1 MSRINRV
8 VTAAVAGGLLL
19 SMATAAAAQ
28 DGAALTRANMLFTGY
43 GSATYQAA
51 LNNEFENNFTA
62 SISPIFLY
70 NMGGD
75 VLFEAELEFGL
86 SGEAT
91 TTTLEYAQI
100 DYLGFERVIIT
111 AGKFMIPFGIFGDR
125 LHPSWINK
133 LPTPPL
139 LFGHGHGGVAEGS
152 LLPLLSD
159 AGVLVRF
166 AQPLRSGWALNL
178 SLYATQGPTLVD
190 ETADGDDGHGDDH
203 GAGDDGPASIG
214 APAVGFGI
222 AFDDNNK
229 NKMIGGRLGLV
240 KGPNFEVNFSAF
252 NAMYDEG
259 NYLSY
264 NAHAVSLQWGMRSVE
279 FKGEYVH
286 LMQEFQ
292 RDQTFPTLITSGYYA
307 QISRRVGRW
316 EPVARWSQ
324 LFDGTIE
331 SEAVLPGKEI
341 LAVGLNYWIDAT
353 IPVKLAYEVR
363 PDADDSLLLQWAFG
377 F

>member
-8 VTAAVAGGLLL
+8 VMAAVAGGLLL
-19 SMATAAAAQ
+19 SIATAAAAQ
-28 DGAALTRANMLFTGY
+28 DGTALTSANMVLTGY

-51 LNNEFENNFTA
+51 MNNEFENNFTS

-100 DYLGFERVIIT
+100 DYLGFERVIVT
-111 AGKFMIPFGIFGDR
+111 AGKFMVPFGIFGDR

-159 AGVLVRF
+159 AGVMVRI
-166 AQPLRSGWALNL
+166 AQPLRSGWSLNL
-178 SLYATQGPTLVD
+178 SMYATQGPTLVA
-190 ETADGDDGHGDDH
+190 ETAEGDDGHGDDH
-203 GAGDDGPASIG
+203 GAGDDGPTSIG

-229 NKMIGGRLGLV
+229 NKMLGGRLGLV
-240 KGPNFEVNFSAF
+240 KGPNFEVTFSAF

-259 NYLSY
+259 NYQSF
-264 NAHAVSLQWGMRSVE
+264 NAHAASLQWGLRSVK
-279 FKGEYVH
+279 FTGEYVH

-292 RDQTFPTLITSGYYA
+292 RDQTFPTLVTSGYYV
-307 QISRRVGRW
+307 QLSRRVGRW

>member
-8 VTAAVAGGLLL
+8 VMAAVAGGLLL
-19 SMATAAAAQ
+19 SIATVTAAQ
-28 DGAALTRANMLFTGY
+28 DGTPLTRANMVLTGY
-43 GSATYQAA
+43 GSATYLATM
-51 LNNEFENNFTA
+51 NNEFENNFTS

-100 DYLGFERVIIT
+100 DYLGFERVIVT
-111 AGKFMIPFGIFGDR
+111 AGKFLVPFGIFGER
-125 LHPSWINK
+125 MHPSWINK

-159 AGVLVRF
+159 AGVMVRI
-166 AQPLRSGWALNL
+166 AQPLRSGWSLNL
-178 SLYATQGPTLVD
+178 SMYATQGPTLVA
-190 ETADGDDGHGDDH
+190 ETAEGDDGHGDH

-214 APAVGFGI
+214 VPTVGFGI
-222 AFDDNNK
+222 AFEDNNK

-240 KGPNFEVNFSAF
+240 KGPNFEVNISAF

-259 NYLSY
+259 NYQSF
-264 NAHAVSLQWGMRSVE
+264 NAHAVSLQWGLRSVE

-307 QISRRVGRW
+307 QLSRRIGRW

-363 PDADDSLLLQWAFG
+363 PGADDSLLLQWAFG